1 MIPGFGRSPRGGHG
15 NPLQHSCLENH
26 HGQRGLAGYSPWG
39 HKESD
44 TTQHSTAQQ
53 QGKASEFAFP
63 TSSGWCCCFSG
74 IAVRTSAPQCGTQ
87 RLLGYFCSPV
97 SCDGS
102 SASSGGPSS
111 LWADLPYMEFVTPTL
126 AGSQNPWQVQ
136 ILEVR
141 IISYLR
147 LAYCL
152 ASGGN

>member
-1 MIPGFGRSPRGGHG
+1 MATHSSILAWRITMDRGAWRVTVHG
-15 NPLQHSCLENH
+15 VTKSQTRL
-26 HGQRGLAGYSPWG
+26 
-39 HKESD
+39 
-44 TTQHSTAQQ
+44 STAQQ

-147 LAYCL
+147 LPGSRPSAL
-152 ASGGN
+152 ETKLR